1 MLKLQKT
8 KQTKKYNKAGVKKIN
23 LRKKINLKKK

>member
-1 MLKLQKT
+1 MLKLEKT
-8 KQTKKYNKAGVKKIN
+8 RQVKYHKAGVKKIN

>member
-1 MLKLQKT
+1 MLKLEKT
-8 KQTKKYNKAGVKKIN
+8 KEIKYHKAGEKKIN